1 MDVDCPWPSRPIL
14 YEINTWPWLKELSRI
29 YKRPITLGNV
39 PPDEWDSLALLH
51 VDAIWLMGI
60 WERSPESIRIS
71 SQNQDLKADFLQ
83 ALPDFTPADNV
94 GSAYCVRRYVVD
106 GRLGGPQGL
115 TEARKMLAK
124 RSLRL
129 ILDFVPNHLALDH
142 PWTLEHPEYFI
153 PGTSKDL
160 AQNPEAFIQIG
171 KFAMANGRD
180 PYYPP
185 WQDVVQIN
193 AFHPDLRQA
202 MARTVSAIANQCD
215 GMRCDMAMLLL
226 NGVFKNIWGDRAG
239 GVPPREY
246 WAEVIEAVRRDHP
259 NVLFMAEAY
268 WGTEVELQRLGFD
281 YCYDKRFYDKLRL
294 DDAKSILGSLSSDLG
309 YQDKLVRFLE
319 NHDEPRAA
327 EAFSPRKERACAVTI
342 MTVPGAKLLYDGQ
355 LDGRKVR
362 SPVFL
367 ARHRMEPLDVG
378 LRAFYQRLLANVDG
392 SRLQDGEW
400 HMCRSTGWRDNNSHE
415 NLGAWCW
422 SHGKERHL
430 VVVNFSDHPSQGFI
444 HISWNDLE
452 GSTWHLKD
460 LFSGS
465 IFERRGDEVQSKGLY
480 VDLQPWQFHFLRFQE
495 MESGVRSTSR
505 PT

>member
-226 NGVFKNIWGDRAG
+226 NGVFKYLG
-239 GVPPREY
+239 G
-246 WAEVIEAVRRDHP
+246 
-259 NVLFMAEAY
+259 
-268 WGTEVELQRLGFD
+268 
-281 YCYDKRFYDKLRL
+281 
-294 DDAKSILGSLSSDLG
+294 
-309 YQDKLVRFLE
+309 
-319 NHDEPRAA
+319 
-327 EAFSPRKERACAVTI
+327 
-342 MTVPGAKLLYDGQ
+342 
-355 LDGRKVR
+355 
-362 SPVFL
+362 
-367 ARHRMEPLDVG
+367 
-378 LRAFYQRLLANVDG
+378 
-392 SRLQDGEW
+392 
-400 HMCRSTGWRDNNSHE
+400 
-415 NLGAWCW
+415 
-422 SHGKERHL
+422 
-430 VVVNFSDHPSQGFI
+430 
-444 HISWNDLE
+444 
-452 GSTWHLKD
+452 
-460 LFSGS
+460 
-465 IFERRGDEVQSKGLY
+465 
-480 VDLQPWQFHFLRFQE
+480 
-495 MESGVRSTSR
+495 
-505 PT
+505 